1 MCFITFGR
9 NAERFFCYE
18 KQKAGGYLATASRL
32 QGIFTLKTTNPN
44 LNKWIQKVVSIKIFA
59 IFVGINLL

>member
-1 MCFITFGR
+1 MWMIIGKR
-9 NAERFFCYE
+9 LYE

-44 LNKWIQKVVSIKIFA
+44 LNK
-59 IFVGINLL
+59 